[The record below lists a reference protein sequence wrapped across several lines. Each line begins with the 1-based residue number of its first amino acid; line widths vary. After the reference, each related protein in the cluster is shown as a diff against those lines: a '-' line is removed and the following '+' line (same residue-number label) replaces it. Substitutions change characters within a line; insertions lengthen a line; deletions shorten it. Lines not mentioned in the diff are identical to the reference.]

1 MIVGIVFIQDPH
13 VIYADGI
20 YQMWYGGGD
29 NDVTY
34 NQQVGYATSTDG
46 INWVNHPLIRC

>member
-1 MIVGIVFIQDPH
+1 
-13 VIYADGI
+13 
-20 YQMWYGGGD
+20 MWYGGGD

-46 INWVNHPLIRC
+46 INWVKSPLNPVLKKAQPVTGMQY